1 MFEEVGVDTAW
12 CSQLFGVDACHHVRR
27 RRHHDRTHPV
37 RHQRHP
43 DPLPAPAGARLP
55 GAHDQCRHQ
64 RSAPARRRLVSPR
77 SGRRRPRPE
86 LRTTRRPSSRVP
98 RVLRRAIDGERF
110 EHHGEFL
117 DVDTTTDF
125 GRARVVDAPAP
136 TVLVGTMFP
145 LSLKVAGALADG
157 VVTWLVGLRTLT
169 DVIAPISSKAATAA
183 GRPRPEVIAGVP
195 MAVCA
200 VGEVAAQNELVNR
213 TLERF
218 TKLPVYESVL
228 EREHA
233 TCRADLARRRRG
245 DRRRPPR
252 RVRRGRHRRGPRR
265 LLRRPRDLG
274 RTAALL
280 GTLARSRLA
289 RTPVVVRGRR
299 CHRSRLT
306 TRRYPP

>member
-1 MFEEVGVDTAW
+1 M
-12 CSQLFGVDACHHVRR
+12 
-27 RRHHDRTHPV
+27 
-37 RHQRHP
+37 
-43 DPLPAPAGARLP
+43 
-55 GAHDQCRHQ
+55 
-64 RSAPARRRLVSPR
+64 
-77 SGRRRPRPE
+77 
-86 LRTTRRPSSRVP
+86 
-98 RVLRRAIDGERF
+98 LRRAIDGERF

-169 DVIAPISSKAATAA
+169 DVIAPISSEAATAA
-183 GRPRPEVIAGVP
+183 GRPRPEVIAGIP

-200 VGEVAAQNELVNR
+200 AGEVAAQNELVNR

-233 TCRADLARRRRG
+233 TCPADLALIG
-245 DRRRPPR
+245 DEET
-252 RVRRGRHRRGPRR
+252 VAAR
-265 LLRRPRDLG
+265 LAEFAEAGIDEVHGVCFGDPATFE

-280 GTLARSRLA
+280 GTLARSR
-289 RTPVVVRGRR
+289 G
-299 CHRSRLT
+299 
-306 TRRYPP
+306 